1 MDGSPGLEAFID
13 ESIRVS
19 GKHGYHP
26 TAFIGM
32 RERHRTLGA
41 ISRLVVSGDI
51 QSGFRRMQELGL
63 LQWTVE
69 EAVMRFPDEF
79 SSEVRQAAEWRL
91 LQARAGNK
99 RA

>member
-19 GKHGYHP
+19 AKHGYHP

-32 RERHRTLGA
+32 RHRYQTVGA

-51 QSGFRRMQELGL
+51 QSGFKRMQELGL
-63 LQWTVE
+63 LQWTIE
-69 EAVMRFPDEF
+69 EAVRQFPDEF
-79 SSEVRQAAEWRL
+79 PKQVRDAAEWRL
-91 LQARAGNK
+91 SQAQAGGKN
-99 RA
+99 A